1 MAIIALTSKMTLN
14 PNKPGISGTHVS
26 VFALHFIKEG
36 LSNGK
41 VFRGGSDTTEKM
53 RDMFTRVLC
62 ECKRQ
67 GGQQHVTKTLVF
79 KNPGRAVIQKEGEK
93 LVSSFR
99 GNHKAC

>member
-1 MAIIALTSKMTLN
+1 MTPN
-14 PNKPGISGTHVS
+14 PHKPGMSGTDVS

-41 VFRGGSDTTEKM
+41 VFRGGSDTMEKM

-62 ECKRQ
+62 GCKRQ
-67 GGQQHVTKTLVF
+67 GGQEHVTKTLIF
-79 KNPGRAVIQKEGEK
+79 KKPGRAVMQKEGKK